1 MKIRTGFVS
10 NSSSSSFIVTMKNG
24 KELTKETLLETFE
37 VGETSPLY
45 GFALDLTEWILHNV
59 EKDTIKSIHENYIG
73 NYKNR
78 KLTEDE
84 MIKEILEDYGNMD
97 KEELEK
103 IRNGELIRYSGSAA
117 TDSDD
122 AIEGYICNSG
132 IDIETDNIKI
142 ECSGY

>member
-10 NSSSSSFIVTMKNG
+10 NSSSSSFIVIMKNG
-24 KELTKETLLETFE
+24 KELNKETLLETFE
-37 VGETSPLY
+37 VKETSPLY

-78 KLTEDE
+78 KLTEEE
-84 MIKEILEDYGNMD
+84 MIKEILEDYGME

-103 IRNGELIRYSGSAA
+103 IKIGELTRYSGSAA
-117 TDSDD
+117 TNTDN
-122 AIEGYICNSG
+122 AIEAYICSSG
-132 IDIETDNIKI
+132 LDIETDNIKI
-142 ECSGY
+142 ECGGY

>member
-24 KELTKETLLETFE
+24 KKLTEEILLETFE
-37 VGETSPLY
+37 VSETSPLY

-59 EKDTIKSIHENYIG
+59 EKDTIKSIHEKYIG

-78 KLTEDE
+78 KLTEEE
-84 MIKEILEDYGNMD
+84 MIKEILEDYSNLD

-103 IRNGELIRYSGSAA
+103 IKSGELIRYSGSVA
-117 TDSDD
+117 TDTDN
-122 AIEGYICNSG
+122 AIEAYVCSSG
-132 IDIETDNIKI
+132 LDIETDNIKI
-142 ECSGY
+142 ECNG